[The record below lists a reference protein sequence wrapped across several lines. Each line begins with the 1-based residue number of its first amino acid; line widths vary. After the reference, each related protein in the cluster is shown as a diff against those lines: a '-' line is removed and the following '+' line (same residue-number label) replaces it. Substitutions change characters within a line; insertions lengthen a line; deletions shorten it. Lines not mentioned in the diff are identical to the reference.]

1 MRGDCISSLITQ
13 TFTAIGTS
21 SSAVL
26 DLTKVIKAS
35 QAFFEEIYLAPLLS
49 TVLQV
54 MMENAGADKGALLLL
69 EADNLVIAAQCISG
83 QQCNLQPIPIE
94 SSSKLPITAINYV
107 WHTQQTLVSNEVKA
121 ETFLAADS
129 YIIGTQPQSLLC
141 LPIIH
146 QSKLI
151 GILYLENQLTAG
163 IFTSN
168 RLEILKLLCAQTA
181 IALENARLYQQ
192 LEAYSE
198 TLEQKVQKRTH
209 ELQQEIRGRQEVDSA
224 LRLSEEKFAKAFL
237 CSPNAITITS
247 LSDGKHLEVNDSFC
261 SFTGY
266 SAEEILGYTAM
277 ELNLWVNAEDRD
289 RLFNAIQDTKVI
301 RNYEFDFRTKSGAVR
316 TALLS
321 AEIITLHGQKCLL
334 SLSNDITERQQA
346 SKSLAQLNLALANAM
361 PGIAKLSTEG
371 RYVEVNDSYA
381 KIAGYEPEEMIG
393 VQWQESIYPE
403 DLPIAIAAY
412 ERMLV
417 EGKAEFE
424 ARGVRQDGSI
434 FYKQVLM
441 VKADLNRAGFEGHY
455 CFYKDISD
463 AYQRAEQRRQTEAAL
478 EHQNQ
483 QLQQE
488 ISERQRIEAMLDG
501 QNRILEL
508 IAKGKPL
515 SEILDSLAQFIEW
528 LSGEALCSFLLLE
541 SNTGKLRHGAA
552 PSLPDSYNQAVDGIA
567 IGPKVGSCGTAAY
580 SKKTVIVS
588 DIATNYLWEDFKDLA
603 LQYNLRA
610 CWSTPVI
617 AREEVLGTFAMYYGE
632 SKTPSP
638 ETQKL
643 IDKATYLAR
652 IAIEHDRTTQA
663 LQQAKEAADAANRA
677 KSQFLTNMSHEL
689 RTPLNGILGY
699 TQLFQRSAELTP
711 QQQKGINTI
720 HTCGTHLL
728 TLIND
733 ILDLSKIEVEKMELY
748 PHDFHL
754 PNFLWGVTQM
764 CQIRA
769 QQKGIT
775 FAYQPS
781 NQLPTAVHADEKRL
795 RQVLINLLGNA
806 IKFTDSGGVTFK
818 VSVISQEQRTNDVG
832 QMTNQIRFEVEDTGI
847 GIATE
852 ELEKI
857 FEPFEQVGDNQH
869 KSEGT
874 GLGLAITKKII
885 SLMGSQLQVETTLGD
900 GSTFWFELELPQA
913 SESMQLRTQSSLREI
928 IGYQGDRKKI
938 LVVDDYDE
946 NRLVFV
952 KLLEPLGFEIREA
965 SNAEEAVEQG
975 IKFRPNLMIID
986 LVMPGIDGFELT
998 QYLRQLAE
1006 FERTIL
1012 IASSASVSEFYQ
1024 VQSKEVGCN
1033 DFLAKPIQ
1041 AEDLLL
1047 KIRDNLELTWV
1058 YKDDNKM
1065 PNQPTLAL
1073 TNSSQGIQSTT
1084 IITPS
1089 IEELNT
1095 LYDLAKKGL
1104 IDSLIEQAEKLKD
1117 LDLKYLSFA
1126 QKIQQ
1131 LAQNFEIKAI
1141 RNLLQEYINRA
1152 C

>member
-1 MRGDCISSLITQ
+1 MRTRATSLTTQ

-21 SSAVL
+21 DSAVL
-26 DLTKVIKAS
+26 ELTKVIKAS

-107 WHTQQTLVSNEVKA
+107 WHTQQTLVSNEVTA
-121 ETFLAADS
+121 ETFLATDS
-129 YIIGTQPQSLLC
+129 YIIGTQPQSWLC
-141 LPIIH
+141 LPMIH

-151 GILYLENQLTAG
+151 GILYLENQLRAG

-168 RLEILKLLCAQTA
+168 RLKILKLLCAQAA
-181 IALENARLYQQ
+181 IALKNARLYQQ

-198 TLEQKVQKRTH
+198 TLEQKVQERTH
-209 ELQQEIRGRQEVDSA
+209 QLQQEIREREEVDSA
-224 LRLSEEKFAKAFL
+224 LCLSEEKFAKAFL

-266 SAEEILGYTAM
+266 SPEEILGNTAK

-321 AEIITLHGQKCLL
+321 AEIITLHGQQCLL

-393 VQWQESIYPE
+393 VQWHESIYPE

-434 FYKQVLM
+434 FYKQVLV

-463 AYQRAEQRRQTEAAL
+463 TYQRAEQRRQTEAAL
-478 EHQNQ
+478 ERQNQ

-508 IAKGKPL
+508 IAKGNPL
-515 SEILDSLAQFIEW
+515 SQILDNLAHFIEQ

-552 PSLPDSYNQAVDGIA
+552 PSLPDSYNQAVDGIV

-580 SKKTVIVS
+580 LKKTVIVS
-588 DIATNYLWEDFKDLA
+588 DIATNYLWEDFKNLP
-603 LQYNLRA
+603 LQYGLRA

-617 AREEVLGTFAMYYGE
+617 SGEEVLGTFAMYYHQP
-632 SKTPSP
+632 KTPSP

-643 IDKATYLAR
+643 IDKATHLAR

-748 PHDFHL
+748 PHDFHF

-775 FAYQPS
+775 FAYEPS
-781 NQLPTAVHADEKRL
+781 NQLPTAVHTDEKRL

-818 VSVISQEQRTNDVG
+818 VSVISYSSLVIGEEQRTNN
-832 QMTNQIRFEVEDTGI
+832 QQPTTNHKIRFEVEDTGI

-857 FEPFEQVGDNQH
+857 FEPFEQMGDNQH

-874 GLGLAITKKII
+874 GLGLAITKKIV

-900 GSTFWFELELPQA
+900 GSSFWFELELPQA
-913 SESMQLRTQSSLREI
+913 SEAIELRTLSSFREI

-938 LVVDDYDE
+938 IVVDDYDE

-965 SNAEEAVEQG
+965 SNAEEALEQG
-975 IKFRPNLMIID
+975 IKFRPDLMIID
-986 LVMPGIDGFELT
+986 LVMPGMDGFELT
-998 QYLRQLAE
+998 QYLRQLPE
-1006 FERTIL
+1006 FQRTIL

-1024 VQSKEVGCN
+1024 IQSKEVGCN

-1041 AEDLLL
+1041 AEDLLF
-1047 KIRDNLELTWV
+1047 KIRDYLELTWV
-1058 YKDDNKM
+1058 YKYDDKL
-1065 PNQPTLAL
+1065 PIQPTVAL
-1073 TNSSQGIQSTT
+1073 TNSS
-1084 IITPS
+1084 PP
-1089 IEELNT
+1089 
-1095 LYDLAKKGL
+1095 
-1104 IDSLIEQAEKLKD
+1104 
-1117 LDLKYLSFA
+1117 
-1126 QKIQQ
+1126 
-1131 LAQNFEIKAI
+1131 
-1141 RNLLQEYINRA
+1141 
-1152 C
+1152 